1 MVLPILGNRELG
13 ASVPTGENKAPAVS
27 AGVFATIPVER
38 SNVKLLKLL
47 VIGFIILLQ
56 FKKCDKRTLH
66 CGHIELD
73 YLVSGEYQQKQR
85 LSLDRCIVRCRKGS
99 VSD

>member
-38 SNVKLLKLL
+38 PKVKLLKLL
-47 VIGFIILLQ
+47 VIGFIILL
-56 FKKCDKRTLH
+56 
-66 CGHIELD
+66 
-73 YLVSGEYQQKQR
+73 
-85 LSLDRCIVRCRKGS
+85 
-99 VSD
+99 